1 MATDARTWSIRQL
14 CREFGVTARALRFYE
29 DKELLFPQRR
39 GQTRVFDARD
49 RARLKLIVQGKQLG
63 FSLADIREMLDLYD
77 RKDGRA
83 QQMAVSLRKFRAQIE
98 ALKQKREALE
108 SAIETLTQGCA
119 WLEQRLQE
127 SRPDLLPEAD
137 RYHSALAAQ
146 LGDDAEPAPWPA
158 SKPQR
163 TRAS

>member
-1 MATDARTWSIRQL
+1 MAPDHRTWSIRQL

-29 DKELLFPQRR
+29 DKGLLFPSRR

-83 QQMAVSLRKFRAQIE
+83 QQLAVSLGKFRSQIE

-108 SAIETLTQGCA
+108 SAIDTLTQGCA
-119 WLEQRLQE
+119 WLEHRLSE
-127 SRPDLLPEAD
+127 VRPDLLPEAD
-137 RYHSALAAQ
+137 QYHSTLAAQ
-146 LGDDAEPAPWPA
+146 LGDHDEPAAWPA
-158 SKPQR
+158 TRSQR
-163 TRAS
+163 TRTS

>member
-1 MATDARTWSIRQL
+1 MVPDARTWSIRQL

-29 DKELLFPQRR
+29 DKELLFPRRR

-49 RARLKLIVQGKQLG
+49 RARLRLIIQGKQLG

-83 QQMAVSLRKFRAQIE
+83 QQLAVSLRKFRAQIE
-98 ALKQKREALE
+98 TLQQKRVALDA
-108 SAIETLTQGCA
+108 AIDTLTQGCA

-127 SRPDLLPEAD
+127 SGPDLPEAD
-137 RYHSALAAQ
+137 RYHSALASQ
-146 LGDDAEPAPWPA
+146 LGDDADPTPWPTP
-158 SKPQR
+158 KPQR